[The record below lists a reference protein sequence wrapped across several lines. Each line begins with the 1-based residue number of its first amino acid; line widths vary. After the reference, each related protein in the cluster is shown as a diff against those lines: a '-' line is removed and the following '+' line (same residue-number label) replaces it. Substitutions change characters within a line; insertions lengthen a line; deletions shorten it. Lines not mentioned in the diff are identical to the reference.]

1 MVGLWGDNN
10 WSVDMSVKKIT
21 VKVEHKE
28 TGEVVQEHDC
38 GTNERK
44 ADKLERALLNRIND
58 DYHVYISYEV

>member
-1 MVGLWGDNN
+1 MEI
-10 WSVDMSVKKIT
+10 KRIT

-28 TGEVVQEHDC
+28 TGVVEREYDC

-44 ADKLERALLNRIND
+44 ADKLERALLNRTND